1 MCEDF
6 GDFGDESFLD
16 EHNFL
21 LEQRELDAMAWEEQ
35 QDILFEEQALADE
48 MACEAR
54 WELEGTMMS
63 LDGADL
69 IRDIHRVQAG
79 LEPVRGDLY
88 QNYVDLFSGKDV
100 VLASA
105 KRSRTIWPS
114 MPSSRFVMV
123 IAPELVISR
132 AATPYLTVG
141 VVSAGV

>member
-54 WELEGTMMS
+54 WELEYDDPM
-63 LDGADL
+63 DGDAES
-69 IRDIHRVQAG
+69 A
-79 LEPVRGDLY
+79 
-88 QNYVDLFSGKDV
+88 
-100 VLASA
+100 LASCG
-105 KRSRTIWPS
+105 WG
-114 MPSSRFVMV
+114 MDEDY
-123 IAPELVISR
+123 APDCGMD
-132 AATPYLTVG
+132 YDM
-141 VVSAGV
+141 